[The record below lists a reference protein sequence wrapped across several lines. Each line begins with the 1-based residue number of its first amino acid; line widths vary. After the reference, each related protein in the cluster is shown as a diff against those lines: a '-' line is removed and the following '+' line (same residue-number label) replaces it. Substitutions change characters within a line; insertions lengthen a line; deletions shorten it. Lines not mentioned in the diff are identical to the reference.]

1 MSYRNLLIHRCDVY
15 HLTRNESSGSWG
27 IPGDDMEEEFTYG
40 ETPDLINVPCYFA
53 EKSYFTRKNQAITQ
67 DEPHQT
73 IVQSFL
79 VHFLPSVDIR
89 VNDKVV
95 WNGIEFK
102 LQIPKKIRNHHIEVT
117 AVRRDNL

>member
-15 HLTRNESSGSWG
+15 HLTASNEDSDSNFG
-27 IPGDDMEEEFTYG
+27 IPIKDFQPEYKYPDS
-40 ETPDLINVPCYFA
+40 PDLVDVPCYFT
-53 EKSYFTRKNQAITQ
+53 EKN
-67 DEPHQT
+67 QT
-73 IVQSFL
+73 IVQGEPNQIITQSFL
-79 VHFLPSVDIR
+79 VHFLPSADIR

-117 AVRRDNL
+117 AVRSENL